1 MAAAAGG
8 MSALR
13 TLLTSSNPS
22 VMDALFDAIDT
33 ASASS
38 PAGYLSPTEL
48 AALAGLAALSAQS
61 GASPLPYPAWHVT
74 VA

>member
-1 MAAAAGG
+1 MATAGG